1 VICEGASLV
10 TTYVSDDEMRAGLAT
25 AKNYSAVILVAGPNF
40 DALESKPIIWEHARR
55 NFGLRADGPLNIVCP
70 VGDDTE
76 VCGISIFDLDP
87 EATRAVMD
95 EDPGVQAGVFTY
107 RVHPV
112 RSFPGDSL
120 SP

>member
-1 VICEGASLV
+1 V

-25 AKNYSAVILVAGPNF
+25 VKVYSAVILVAGPNF
-40 DALESKPIIWEHARR
+40 GTPEAQQIIWEHARR
-55 NFGLRADGPLNIVCP
+55 NFGLRADGLLNIVCP

-76 VCGISIFDLDP
+76 VCGISIFDLDV
-87 EATRAVMD
+87 EATRTVMD

-107 RVHPV
+107 QVHPV

-120 SP
+120 AR